1 MRDELIRAKEASGI
15 LGLIPAR
22 SGSVGVPGK
31 NIRPLAGTP
40 LIVYTIKAALGSR
53 VGRTVVS
60 TDSEEIA
67 AIAARAGAERPFLR
81 PANLATTE
89 TVAIDVVRHALDF
102 FARGE
107 DWQPTAVFYLQ
118 PTSPF
123 RTSADINRALELL
136 NASADADSVV
146 SMAPM
151 RDHPTFGWV
160 DRGDGRLVPIMP
172 MVPRW
177 ERRQD
182 LTPVFAENS
191 AILLSRTRYLLGPGA
206 PDRLVY
212 NLQNF
217 IPMPITP
224 PTTIDIDT
232 EMDFRFAEFMMREQL
247 GHQCA

>member
-1 MRDELIRAKEASGI
+1 MAGV

-40 LIVYTIKAALGSR
+40 LIVYSVRAALGSR
-53 VGRTVVS
+53 LDRTVVS

-67 AIAARAGAERPFLR
+67 TVAATAGAERPFLR
-81 PANLATTE
+81 PAHLATSE
-89 TVAIDVVRHALDF
+89 TLSIDVVRHALDF
-102 FARGE
+102 FAREENWEPDG
-107 DWQPTAVFYLQ
+107 VFLLQ

-123 RTSADINRALELL
+123 RTSADINRALDLL
-136 NASADADSVV
+136 NASKEADSVV
-146 SMAPM
+146 SMAEM

-172 MVPRW
+172 MVPRR
-177 ERRQD
+177 ENRQD
-182 LTPVFAENS
+182 LRPVFTESS

-212 NLQNF
+212 NLLNF
-217 IPMPITP
+217 IPMLIAP

-232 EMDFRFAEFMMREQL
+232 EMDFRFADFMMRERL
-247 GHQCA
+247 GHQSA